1 MQKTSF
7 RRANVS
13 PAKLTRWQLVVG
25 VILVVAVITLAFSV
39 SSQQWQALL
48 QNLLTHQGWAASL
61 TLIGI
66 YSLAVIVLLPL
77 SPFAVTAGL
86 LFGFWQG
93 ALIALIAINTGALLS
108 FLISRHLLG
117 HSLRHLLPDLLRK
130 GLRRGRSR
138 TSFRAASMRLLTSN
152 NVKVIT
158 LLRMNPLV
166 PFSLH
171 NYLYGAAR
179 TDLRRYVW
187 GTLFGSAPFTL
198 VMVYFGVTGRVLYT
212 AEASFGPWQYTM
224 VGLGIVFLLGLLALT
239 NYARS
244 AGHLSDSDDSKD
256 SRDVGD

>member
-7 RRANVS
+7 RSAKIS
-13 PAKLTRWQLVVG
+13 PAKLARWQLVVG
-25 VILVVAVITLAFSV
+25 LIAVVAIIALAFNV
-39 SSQQWQALL
+39 SSQQWQVLL
-48 QNLLTHQGWAASL
+48 QSLLTDQGWAASL

-93 ALIALIAINTGALLS
+93 ALIALIALNTGALLS

-117 HSLRHLLPDLLRK
+117 HSLRHLL
-130 GLRRGRSR
+130 RRGSSS
-138 TSFRAASMRLLTSN
+138 TSFRAGSMRLLTSN
-152 NVKVIT
+152 NIRVIT

-166 PFSLH
+166 PFNLH
-171 NYLYGAAR
+171 NYLYGAAT

-198 VMVYFGVTGRVLYT
+198 VMVYFGVTGRVIYS
-212 AEASFGPWQYTM
+212 AGASFGPWQYTM
-224 VGLGIVFLLGLLALT
+224 VGLGIVLLLVLLALT
-239 NYARS
+239 KYASS
-244 AGHLSDSDDSKD
+244 ASHLSDSDDSKD
-256 SRDVGD
+256 SRDLGD